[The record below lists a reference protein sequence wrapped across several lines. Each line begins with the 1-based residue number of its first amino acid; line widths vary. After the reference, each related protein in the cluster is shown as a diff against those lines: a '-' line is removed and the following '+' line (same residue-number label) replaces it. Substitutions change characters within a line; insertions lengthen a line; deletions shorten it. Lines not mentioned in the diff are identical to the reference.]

1 MVVVPSGVQFG
12 PKSYALFQMEQ
23 AYTASLIWNH
33 KHDFRKKL
41 HDTNFSHH
49 FIISILESQNSI
61 PTCRIFESVRVF
73 IDAVLSWFVKF
84 VKVLSFSC
92 SLIGYFTQALKS
104 DRLFFWWSFLIYL
117 EKYAI
122 KSKKW
127 CNSWIIRTDES
138 QSDYKGH
145 QWSQN
150 TVIKRITMAFWWS
163 ITNDIDIWISY
174 GFYSGSLALD
184 RKPLDSTQGL
194 HRSLKP
200 NVNQWFEELVIIYRL
215 RKRGRGTLVVG
226 RHEVY
231 LIPPKKSSDPTNIQ
245 AMKSDWSV
253 TSNVR
258 IKRKKIK
265 LIL

>member
-23 AYTASLIWNH
+23 ACTASLIWNH

-41 HDTNFSHH
+41 RDTNFSHH

-73 IDAVLSWFVKF
+73 IDPVLSWFVKV

-104 DRLFFWWSFLIYL
+104 DRLFFWWSFLICL

-138 QSDYKGH
+138 QSDCKGH

-150 TVIKRITMAFWWS
+150 RCNKEDYNGFLMVDHKRYWHLNLTWFLFWFFSFRPQATGFHSRITPVAWS
-163 ITNDIDIWISY
+163 PMSTNDLRNW
-174 GFYSGSLALD
+174 SLFIA
-184 RKPLDSTQGL
+184 
-194 HRSLKP
+194 
-200 NVNQWFEELVIIYRL
+200 W
-215 RKRGRGTLVVG
+215 GRGVG
-226 RHEVY
+226 GLWLSVDFTWS
-231 LIPPKKSSDPTNIQ
+231 PPKIL
-245 AMKSDWSV
+245 WSH
-253 TSNVR
+253 
-258 IKRKKIK
+258 
-265 LIL
+265 